1 MFDLEIDLFI
11 LSHLGSGDAEF
22 DSLLDQVEVA

>member
-11 LSHLGSGDAEF
+11 LSHFGSGDSEF
-22 DSLLDQVEVA
+22 DSLLDQVGC